1 MEKIIITLTGMHCVT
16 CSLNIER
23 MLKGTPGIGSC
34 VVNFALEK
42 AYVQFE
48 PEKVSLKEIKKKI
61 EGAGY
66 LAVFV
71 YKDNTDNP
79 LDSETFLQGKEIA
92 SLKVKFILSFLF
104 SFPLMLIAMSG
115 HVLIPLPPFIQ
126 HNSIF
131 LQWVLATVVM
141 LLGYQFF
148 VRGIFAVLKTRL
160 ANMDTLISLGVGA
173 AYAYSFIVSLLLWF
187 KVRESASLYYESAA
201 FLITFILLGKF
212 LEAKAKGKASEAI
225 KKLLDLRPKTAL
237 VIREGKEQVIPIEQV
252 VVGDIVVVK
261 PGQRIPTDG
270 LIIEGHSRVDES
282 MITGESMPI
291 EKLIGHQVVGATIN
305 KTGSFKFRAI
315 KVGRDTVLAQVV
327 DLVQKAQGSKAAIQE
342 LADRFSAYFVP
353 SVLGIGVCTFIIW
366 FLAGKGVVFALT
378 NFISVLIIACPCA
391 LGLATPTAVIVGTA
405 VAARNGIL
413 IKKAQSLEI
422 MHGIQAIVFDKTG
435 TLTEGRPVVTDIVPL
450 GDHTKDELLKYA
462 AIAERKSEHPLAEA
476 IVAAAKD
483 EDIDILEPDAFNSL
497 TGKGVIARIKGEIIL
512 LGNRA
517 LFSDRKV
524 DISAV
529 QEKLTA
535 LEAQGKT
542 TVTVSFK
549 NEVLGVIACKDI
561 LKEHSR
567 KTVDILKKRNKQ
579 VFMVTGDNSATAQAV
594 GVEVGIAVTHAQ
606 LLPQDKITVLKNL
619 QGQGLKV
626 AMVGDGINDAPALAA
641 ADVGIALGA
650 GTDIAIESADIV
662 LIKDDPRDVV
672 VAMDLSRYCM
682 KKIKQNLFWAFV
694 YNLVGIPVA
703 AGVLYPFT
711 GFLLNPVIAGAAMAF
726 SSVSV
731 VTNSLL
737 MYGYKKNI

>member
-1 MEKIIITLTGMHCVT
+1 MEKIIITLAGMHCAS
-16 CSLNIER
+16 CSVNIER
-23 MLKGTPGIGSC
+23 MLKNTPGVDAC
-34 VVNFALEK
+34 TVNFALEK
-42 AYVQFE
+42 AYVQFD
-48 PEKVSLKEIKKKI
+48 PAAVSVKDIKKKI
-61 EGAGY
+61 EDAGY

-71 YKDNTDNP
+71 YKDSSDNP
-79 LDSETFLQGKEIA
+79 LDTERFLQAKEIT
-92 SLKVKFILSFLF
+92 SLRTKFSLSFLF
-104 SFPLMLIAMSG
+104 SLPLMLISMAG
-115 HVLIPLPPFIQ
+115 HLGIPLPQFIR
-126 HNSIF
+126 HNIIIM
-131 LQWVLATVVM
+131 QWALATAVL

-148 VRGIFAVLKTRL
+148 ARGIVAVVKTRL

-173 AYAYSFIVSLLLWF
+173 AYAYSLVVSFLVWMGL
-187 KVRESASLYYESAA
+187 RQNANLYYESAA

-225 KKLLDLRPKTAL
+225 RKLLDLRPKTAT
-237 VIREGKEQVIPIEQV
+237 VIRDGKEQQIAVGEV
-252 VVGDIVVVK
+252 VVGDIIVVK
-261 PGQRIPTDG
+261 PGQRVPVDG
-270 LIIEGHSRVDES
+270 VIIEGHSRVDES

-305 KTGSFKFRAI
+305 KTGSFKFRAT
-315 KVGRDTVLAQVV
+315 KVGRDTVLAQIV

-342 LADRFSAYFVP
+342 LADKISAYFVP
-353 SVLGIGVCTFIIW
+353 SVLALAVATFCVW
-366 FLAGKGVVFALT
+366 VVAGKGIVFSLT

-413 IKKAQSLEI
+413 IKKAQALEV
-422 MHGIQAIVFDKTG
+422 MRRVRGVVFDKTG
-435 TLTEGRPVVTDIVPL
+435 TLTEGRPVVTDTVAL
-450 GDHTKDELLKYA
+450 EGRTREEVLRFA
-462 AIAERKSEHPLAEA
+462 AIAEKKSEHPLAEA
-476 IVAAAKD
+476 IGAAAKD
-483 EDIDILEPDAFNSL
+483 QGLDVPEPDAFNSL
-497 TGKGVIARIKGEIIL
+497 TGKGVIARLKGEIIL

-517 LFSDRKV
+517 LFADRKV
-524 DISAV
+524 DISAA
-529 QEKLTA
+529 QGPLA
-535 LEAQGKT
+535 SLEAQGKT
-542 TVTVSFK
+542 SVIVSFK

-561 LKEHSR
+561 LKGHSA
-567 KTVDILKKRNKQ
+567 KAIEALKKQGVQ
-579 VFMVTGDNSATAQAV
+579 VFMVTGDNRATAEAIAAEA
-594 GVEVGIAVTHAQ
+594 GIPEVRAQ
-606 LLPQDKITVLKNL
+606 LLPQEKVAVLGQL
-619 QGQGLKV
+619 QATGEKV

-641 ADVGIALGA
+641 ADIGIALGA

-694 YNLVGIPVA
+694 YNLIGIPVA

-737 MYGYKKNI
+737 MYGYKRNI

>member
-1 MEKIIITLTGMHCVT
+1 MEKIIITLAGMHCAS
-16 CSLNIER
+16 CSVNIER
-23 MLKGTPGIGSC
+23 MLKNTPGVDAC
-34 VVNFALEK
+34 TVNFALEK
-42 AYVQFE
+42 AYVQFD
-48 PEKVSLKEIKKKI
+48 PAAVSVKDIKKKI
-61 EGAGY
+61 EDAGY

-71 YKDNTDNP
+71 YKDSSDNP
-79 LDSETFLQGKEIA
+79 LDTERFLQAKEIT
-92 SLKVKFILSFLF
+92 SLRTKFSLSFLF
-104 SFPLMLIAMSG
+104 SLPLMLISMAG
-115 HVLIPLPPFIQ
+115 HLGIPLPQFIR
-126 HNSIF
+126 HNIIIM
-131 LQWVLATVVM
+131 QWALATAVL

-148 VRGIFAVLKTRL
+148 ARGIVAVVKTRL

-173 AYAYSFIVSLLLWF
+173 AYAYSLVVSFLVWMGL
-187 KVRESASLYYESAA
+187 RQNANLYYESAA

-225 KKLLDLRPKTAL
+225 RKLLDLRPKTAT
-237 VIREGKEQVIPIEQV
+237 VIRDGKEQQIAVGEV
-252 VVGDIVVVK
+252 VVGDIIVVK
-261 PGQRIPTDG
+261 PGQRVPVDG
-270 LIIEGHSRVDES
+270 VIIEGHSRVDES

-305 KTGSFKFRAI
+305 KTGSFKFKAT
-315 KVGRDTVLAQVV
+315 KVGRDTVLAQIV

-342 LADRFSAYFVP
+342 LADKISAYFVP
-353 SVLGIGVCTFIIW
+353 SVLALAVATFCVW
-366 FLAGKGVVFALT
+366 VVAGKGIVFSLT

-413 IKKAQSLEI
+413 IKKAQALEV
-422 MHGIQAIVFDKTG
+422 MRRVRGVVFDKTG
-435 TLTEGRPVVTDIVPL
+435 TLTEGRPVVTDTVAL
-450 GDHTKDELLKYA
+450 EGRTREEVLRFA
-462 AIAERKSEHPLAEA
+462 AIAEKKSEHPLAEA
-476 IVAAAKD
+476 IGAAAKD
-483 EDIDILEPDAFNSL
+483 QGLDVPEPDAFNSL
-497 TGKGVIARIKGEIIL
+497 TGKGVIARLKGEIIL

-517 LFSDRKV
+517 LFADRKV
-524 DISAV
+524 DISAA
-529 QEKLTA
+529 QGPLA
-535 LEAQGKT
+535 SLEAQGKT
-542 TVTVSFK
+542 SVIVSFK

-561 LKEHSR
+561 LKGHSA
-567 KTVDILKKRNKQ
+567 KAIEALKKQGVQ
-579 VFMVTGDNSATAQAV
+579 VFMVTGDNRATAEAIAAEA
-594 GVEVGIAVTHAQ
+594 GIPEVRAQ
-606 LLPQDKITVLKNL
+606 LLPQEKVAVLGQL
-619 QGQGLKV
+619 QATGEKV

-641 ADVGIALGA
+641 ADIGIALGA

-694 YNLVGIPVA
+694 YNLIGIPVA

-737 MYGYKKNI
+737 MYGYKRNI